1 MTLRV
6 PMVSLERARELGDAM
21 GMPARRTQSEAFR
34 VVANNPGVARVA
46 FGQLMQLLENNKFDT
61 RLRELMIMRIGWVT
75 GSAYEWTQHWRVAT
89 TAGIPPED
97 ILAVRDWRN
106 SARLT
111 AADKAILAATDE
123 CLAGKSISDAAWAEV
138 AKHVTDPGQQV
149 EFIIAMGNWMSFSM
163 LFRNLRIPLAEGVS
177 VWPPDGL
184 ASPAADSIRSAN
196 TKETSM
202 SEESSLP
209 LLDHEL
215 AEDELAWMQAVY
227 ADFGAIRAS
236 FSGRER
242 EFNPKEALREVLGRD
257 EHRLAIQVDLSG
269 PGPCLELEPFAEKWT
284 SFGWAVREVDGHDH
298 EALLTALAAVPFVA
312 GKPSCLIA
320 NTVKGKG
327 VSFMENTVL
336 WHYRIPRG
344 AEFDEALAELEAC
357 Q

>member
-106 SARLT
+106 SDRLT
-111 AADKAILAATDE
+111 AADGRSWPPPTNVSPANRFRMP
-123 CLAGKSISDAAWAEV
+123 SWAEV

-163 LFRNLRIPLAEGVS
+163 LFRNLRIPLAEGLM

-184 ASPAADSIRSAN
+184 ASPAADR
-196 TKETSM
+196 
-202 SEESSLP
+202 
-209 LLDHEL
+209 
-215 AEDELAWMQAVY
+215 
-227 ADFGAIRAS
+227 
-236 FSGRER
+236 
-242 EFNPKEALREVLGRD
+242 
-257 EHRLAIQVDLSG
+257 
-269 PGPCLELEPFAEKWT
+269 
-284 SFGWAVREVDGHDH
+284 
-298 EALLTALAAVPFVA
+298 
-312 GKPSCLIA
+312 
-320 NTVKGKG
+320 
-327 VSFMENTVL
+327 
-336 WHYRIPRG
+336 
-344 AEFDEALAELEAC
+344 
-357 Q
+357 